1 MPYLNIRSQDRTST
15 SSSSTNFT
23 VLLKTQI
30 AAKRFRLKAV
40 NLPNSIYNVITGVN
54 DIFKFVDSTST
65 LQTGQISQGS
75 YDATSLAYQI
85 NSIMSGIDTANN
97 IVVSYS
103 PVTFKISITNS
114 LNLIWKTGYAF
125 NSLIGFTLSTDLN
138 FSGGTTTALSQQAVN
153 LNPYLNMICVIQNLP
168 SNINSCSSYGGQF
181 LFPLNVSRG
190 SFQIVDSL
198 NDYQQQLELAFPF
211 TFTQMVISLLYD
223 DLSTQVNLNGLDW
236 SMLLEYD

>member
-40 NLPNSIYNVITGVN
+40 NLPNSVYNINTGVN
-54 DIFKFVDSTST
+54 DSFAFVDSTST
-65 LQTGQISQGS
+65 LRNCQIPAGS

-85 NSIMSGIDTANN
+85 QSIMSGIDSGNN

-103 PVTFKISITNS
+103 PVTFKISITAA
-114 LNLIWKTGYAF
+114 LVITWKTGY
-125 NSLIGFTLSTDLN
+125 SLNPVIGYTLSTDLAI
-138 FSGGTTTALSQQAVN
+138 SSTTLSQQAVN

-168 SNINSCSSYGGQF
+168 SNINSCSNYGGQF

-211 TFTQMVISLLYD
+211 TFTQMVIRLLYD
-223 DLSTQVNLNGLDW
+223 DLATQVNLNGLDW